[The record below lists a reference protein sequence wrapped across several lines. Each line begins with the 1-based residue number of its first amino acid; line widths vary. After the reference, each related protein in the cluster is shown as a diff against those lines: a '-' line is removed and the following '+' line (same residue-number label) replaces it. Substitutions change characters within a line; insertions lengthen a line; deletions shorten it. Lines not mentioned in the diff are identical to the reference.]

1 VRTRSLGIEEEF
13 LVFDSASPRL
23 LDIGPD
29 VAAAAARNGA
39 DDTRFEKEL
48 KRAQAELA
56 TSPSEHLHELER
68 ELNERRAELV
78 AAAARKGARLI
89 ASGSCPV
96 PGSTQT
102 TDDPRYR
109 QMARRFAEI
118 ERHQLVCAMH
128 VHVDVASDDEGVAA
142 INAVAGWL
150 PLLLALS
157 ANSPFAG
164 GNDTGYAS
172 YRRLVWDRW
181 PTAGV
186 VGHLADAADYHRTV
200 EQLIETGAARDR
212 GMIYF
217 DARLSASYPTVEIR
231 VCDVVPTV
239 DEAVTLAGLCR
250 ALVAACVAGSPTPAI
265 RPELLRAAS
274 WRAAR
279 WGMTGELVDLRGEP
293 RLVPAWSLAESLLD
307 QLGEALDATGDRG
320 RIVAGLERIRGNGT
334 GAERQRSAAADGDP
348 AATLEVTAVRA

>member
-1 VRTRSLGIEEEF
+1 VEEEF
-13 LVFDSASPRL
+13 LVFDRDAPRL
-23 LDIGPD
+23 LDIGPE
-29 VAAAAARNGA
+29 VAAAAERATP
-39 DDTRFEKEL
+39 DDAQFEKEL

-56 TSPSEHLHELER
+56 TTPTERLDELER
-68 ELNERRAELV
+68 ELGGRRAELAQ
-78 AAAARKGARLI
+78 AATRKGARVV
-89 ASGSCPV
+89 ASGTCPV

-102 TDDPRYR
+102 TDNERYR

-118 ERHQLVCAMH
+118 ERQQLVCAMH

-142 INAVAGWL
+142 INAMSRWL

-181 PTAGV
+181 PTAGII
-186 VGHLADAADYHRTV
+186 GQLADAADYHRTV
-200 EQLIETGAARDR
+200 NQLIETGAARDE

-250 ALVAACVAGSPTPAI
+250 ALVATCADADPQPAI
-265 RPELLRAAS
+265 RPELLRAAY

-279 WGMTGELVDLRGEP
+279 WGMTGELVDLRTEP
-293 RLVPAWSLAESLLD
+293 RLIPAWRLAEEFAEHVDKAL
-307 QLGEALDATGDRG
+307 EAHGDR
-320 RIVAGLERIRGNGT
+320 ERIESGLARIRSKGT
-334 GAERQRSAAADGDP
+334 GAARQRAAAADGDP
-348 AATLEVTAVRA
+348 AAALQVTEVRA